1 MKNHKYTTIFSST
14 VKPVINEDKDKYL
27 ALASM
32 VELEKFI
39 PEVDTEKNI
48 DLLPVAFNA
57 CVANRVNKNDDVVD
71 SSASVEMYKHF
82 INKPI
87 NIEHN
92 RDKVIGTILSASF
105 SEFGTDEPLTEE
117 DVKDRKSPF
126 NITLGGVIWRTVNSN
141 VANVIENSGDP
152 TSQDYMKISASWEL
166 GFSEYEIVALEGEN
180 KNIEDGR
187 IIAEDE
193 SIAEYKEHL
202 RGFGG
207 SGKLENGEK
216 IYRKVKGNIIPLG
229 IGLTE
234 TPAADVK
241 GVAVA
246 SENED
251 EKLAEEKPVIEKA
264 SELEESREKLIA
276 NLHSQI
282 EKISQKEEKDVNK
295 HIEVRKMKIENIN
308 DITEDSLKTLTA
320 SQISSFV
327 EEELKKA
334 SEKFHED
341 KVKFEEEIE
350 NSQAKFGELEKVHTE
365 LKSDYDSI
373 KEKLDTL
380 EAERIEREKQETFN
394 CRMASLDEEYNLD
407 DEDREVIA
415 AQIKDLDDEAYAS
428 YKETLTVLLRSKTKT
443 AEASEAEVVEVEASE
458 KKEETPAE
466 EVEASVEEQN
476 ENVVE
481 DAIDNAEKMNDSIPV
496 SAEASEP
503 TVFDKYKQ
511 AFNLDQFDFKAG
523 RGR

>member
-1 MKNHKYTTIFSST
+1 MKNHKYTTIFSSAI
-14 VKPVINEDKDKYL
+14 KPVINEDKDKYL

-39 PEVDTEKNI
+39 PDVDTDKNI

-71 SSASVEMYKHF
+71 SYASVEMYKHF

-117 DVKDRKSPF
+117 EVKDRKSPF

-152 TSQDYMKISASWEL
+152 TSEDYMKISASWEL
-166 GFSEYEIVALEGEN
+166 GFSEYEIVALEGED

-193 SIAEYKEHL
+193 SIAEYKDHL

-251 EKLAEEKPVIEKA
+251 EKPAEKNEAELK
-264 SELEESREKLIA
+264 SGELEETREKLVA

-282 EKISQKEEKDVNK
+282 EKISQKEEKDVNNN
-295 HIEVRKMKIENIN
+295 IEVRKMKIENIN

-341 KVKFEEEIE
+341 KVKFEEDIE
-350 NSQAKFGELEKVHTE
+350 NSQAKFSELEKTHTE
-365 LKSDYDSI
+365 LKSDYDGI

-380 EAERIEREKQETFN
+380 EAERIEREKQEIFN
-394 CRMASLDEEYNLD
+394 SRMASLDEEYSLD
-407 DEDREVIA
+407 DEDRGVIA

-443 AEASEAEVVEVEASE
+443 AEVV
-458 KKEETPAE
+458 E
-466 EVEASVEEQN
+466 EVEASGKKEEAPTEEVEASAEVEEQN

-511 AFNLDQFDFKAG
+511 AFNLDQFEFKAG
-523 RGR
+523 RVR

>member
-1 MKNHKYTTIFSST
+1 MAKRDYYEILELQKNATKDEIKKAYRKMAMKFHPDRNPGDKEAEENFKEAAEAYEVLSDDNKRAKYDKFGHSGLRGGQDFHGFSDANDMLSD
-14 VKPVINEDKDKYL
+14 IAKYKWL
-27 ALASM
+27 KLKSIIGIWEAKS
-32 VELEKFI
+32 
-39 PEVDTEKNI
+39 NG
-48 DLLPVAFNA
+48 
-57 CVANRVNKNDDVVD
+57 DDVD
-71 SSASVEMYKHF
+71 IY
-82 INKPI
+82 
-87 NIEHN
+87 
-92 RDKVIGTILSASF
+92 
-105 SEFGTDEPLTEE
+105 
-117 DVKDRKSPF
+117 
-126 NITLGGVIWRTVNSN
+126 
-141 VANVIENSGDP
+141 
-152 TSQDYMKISASWEL
+152 
-166 GFSEYEIVALEGEN
+166 
-180 KNIEDGR
+180 
-187 IIAEDE
+187 
-193 SIAEYKEHL
+193 
-202 RGFGG
+202 
-207 SGKLENGEK
+207 ENGEK

-251 EKLAEEKPVIEKA
+251 EKPAEKNEVELK
-264 SELEESREKLIA
+264 SGELEKTREKLVA

-380 EAERIEREKQETFN
+380 EAERIEREKQETFD
-394 CRMASLDEEYNLD
+394 CRMASLDEEYSLD
-407 DEDREVIA
+407 DEDRKVIA
-415 AQIKDLDDEAYAS
+415 AQIKDLDDEAFAS

-443 AEASEAEVVEVEASE
+443 AEASEVEAVEVEVEASE
-458 KKEETPAE
+458 KKEEAPAE

-476 ENVVE
+476 ENVVD

-511 AFNLDQFDFKAG
+511 AFNLDQFEFKAG

>member
-1 MKNHKYTTIFSST
+1 
-14 VKPVINEDKDKYL
+14 
-27 ALASM
+27 
-32 VELEKFI
+32 
-39 PEVDTEKNI
+39 
-48 DLLPVAFNA
+48 
-57 CVANRVNKNDDVVD
+57 
-71 SSASVEMYKHF
+71 
-82 INKPI
+82 
-87 NIEHN
+87 
-92 RDKVIGTILSASF
+92 
-105 SEFGTDEPLTEE
+105 
-117 DVKDRKSPF
+117 
-126 NITLGGVIWRTVNSN
+126 
-141 VANVIENSGDP
+141 
-152 TSQDYMKISASWEL
+152 
-166 GFSEYEIVALEGEN
+166 
-180 KNIEDGR
+180 
-187 IIAEDE
+187 
-193 SIAEYKEHL
+193 
-202 RGFGG
+202 
-207 SGKLENGEK
+207 
-216 IYRKVKGNIIPLG
+216 
-229 IGLTE
+229 
-234 TPAADVK
+234 
-241 GVAVA
+241 
-246 SENED
+246 
-251 EKLAEEKPVIEKA
+251 
-264 SELEESREKLIA
+264 
-276 NLHSQI
+276 
-282 EKISQKEEKDVNK
+282 
-295 HIEVRKMKIENIN
+295 MKIENIN